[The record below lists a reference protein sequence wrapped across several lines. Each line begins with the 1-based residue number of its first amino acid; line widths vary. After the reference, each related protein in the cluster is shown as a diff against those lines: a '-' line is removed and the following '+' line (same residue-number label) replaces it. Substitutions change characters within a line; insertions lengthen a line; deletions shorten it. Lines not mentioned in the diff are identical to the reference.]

1 MTFEEALDFLYK
13 KLPMFSRQGKA
24 AVKKDLKNTWALC
37 EALGNPQHKFKS
49 VHVAGTNG
57 KGSVS
62 HMLASVLQEAN
73 YKVGLYTSPHLQSF
87 TERIQI
93 SGVEVSKDWIAQFV
107 SQHQAIIEEIKPS
120 FFEITVAMS
129 FAYFAEERVDIAVV
143 ETGLGGRLDST
154 NVITP
159 ELSIITNIGLDHM
172 DMLGDT
178 LEKIAAEKAGIIK
191 EEVPVIISE
200 TQKETEGVFF
210 KKAHSVQ
217 APIIFA
223 DRIYSEVKSNGQTI
237 LINKSNMSML
247 PLDLD
252 VKGAYQIKNARAVI
266 LAVDLLNQNG
276 FSISK
281 EKMLTGLSRVKKN
294 TNLRARFEIIRHEP
308 LIIFDVA
315 HNKEGVSLSLEEL
328 QKQNFKDLHIIYGC
342 VNDKDVSSVLPLF
355 PANAN
360 FYWTQADVPRALDIS
375 ELESKAAEIGIK
387 GKAFE
392 TPKLALQFAKSQC
405 QKEDCILVIGSFFI
419 LETLL

>member
-210 KKAHSVQ
+210 KKAYSVQ

-266 LAVDLLNQNG
+266 LAVDLLNQKG

>member
-87 TERIQI
+87 TERIRI

-120 FFEITVAMS
+120 FFEITVAIS

-223 DRIYSEVKSNGQTI
+223 DRIYSEVKSNGQSM

-252 VKGAYQIKNARAVI
+252 VKGAYQIRNARAVI

>member
-87 TERIQI
+87 TERIRI

-252 VKGAYQIKNARAVI
+252 VKGAYQIRNARAVI